1 MRFDDWFLTPEERGN
16 PSTEIDRRRGG
27 HVGWTENNHVAF
39 LIDGATYF
47 TQLAKAFEPLERGDE
62 VRFADW
68 RSDGDECLFPGG
80 PTVGDLIAQACRNGV
95 DVRGL
100 LWRSHSDRFAFSAKE
115 NRRFAKKIS
124 KAGGEVLLDE
134 RVRRGGSHH
143 QKLFLIRRRGAP
155 DQDVAFVGGI
165 DLSHGRR
172 DDNEHHGNEQ
182 AIKLDERYG
191 AQPAWHDV
199 QLEVRGPAIG
209 DLEATFHERWEDP
222 TPLNHSSR
230 ARAWVSRTLRR
241 DRVALALPEPLADP
255 PPSGGHAVQILRSYP
270 SRRPG
275 YPFAPDG
282 ERSVA
287 RGFAKA
293 IKRARSLIYLEDQ
306 YFWSIEIAKLLA
318 TELRRQ
324 PQLQL
329 VMVVPRF
336 PDKDGRVS
344 GPPSRFA
351 QQRAIDI
358 VQAAGGDRVGIYDV
372 QNDAGSPIYVHAKV
386 CVIDDVWA
394 TVGSDNLNRRS
405 WTHDSELSCAIIDS
419 RIDQRAPR
427 DPGGLG
433 DQSRTFA
440 RDLRVALWA
449 EHLGRA
455 ADDPELLDCVGATD
469 LWRRCSTS
477 ATSPATVDTE
487 SGRRVSRIRPH
498 VIEPVSRGNRW
509 WASTVYR
516 LVFDPD
522 GRPLALRLRRR
533 Y

>member
-1 MRFDDWFLTPEERGN
+1 
-16 PSTEIDRRRGG
+16 
-27 HVGWTENNHVAF
+27 
-39 LIDGATYF
+39 
-47 TQLAKAFEPLERGDE
+47 
-62 VRFADW
+62 
-68 RSDGDECLFPGG
+68 
-80 PTVGDLIAQACRNGV
+80 
-95 DVRGL
+95 
-100 LWRSHSDRFAFSAKE
+100 
-115 NRRFAKKIS
+115 
-124 KAGGEVLLDE
+124 
-134 RVRRGGSHH
+134 
-143 QKLFLIRRRGAP
+143 
-155 DQDVAFVGGI
+155 
-165 DLSHGRR
+165 
-172 DDNEHHGNEQ
+172 
-182 AIKLDERYG
+182 
-191 AQPAWHDV
+191 
-199 QLEVRGPAIG
+199 
-209 DLEATFHERWEDP
+209 
-222 TPLNHSSR
+222 
-230 ARAWVSRTLRR
+230 
-241 DRVALALPEPLADP
+241 
-255 PPSGGHAVQILRSYP
+255 
-270 SRRPG
+270 
-275 YPFAPDG
+275 
-282 ERSVA
+282 VA